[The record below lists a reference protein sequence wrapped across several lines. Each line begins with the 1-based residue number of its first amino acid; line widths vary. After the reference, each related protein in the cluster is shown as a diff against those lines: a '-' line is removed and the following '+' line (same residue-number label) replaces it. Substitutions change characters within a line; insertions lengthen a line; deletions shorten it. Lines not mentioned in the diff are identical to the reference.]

1 MKERGMGMALGIVI
15 GVAIGTA
22 LENLAIGIAVG
33 VAIGAAFEAQNTRE
47 RETAEEKS
55 ATDNPL
61 NDARSAEKEAHL
73 AQVLAYAKSHDAVTN
88 EEVQHLVGV
97 SAATAERYL
106 DELEK
111 DGKLSQIGATG
122 KSVSYKIV

>member
-1 MKERGMGMALGIVI
+1 MQKQGMGMALGIVI

-22 LENLAIGIAVG
+22 LGNLALGIAIG
-33 VAIGAAFEAQNTRE
+33 VVFGAAFEANNKQPE
-47 RETAEEKS
+47 AGQKES
-55 ATDNPL
+55 ASPNPL
-61 NDARSAEKEAHL
+61 NDARSNEKDAHL
-73 AQVLAYAKSHDAVTN
+73 AKVLAYATSHDAVTN
-88 EEVQHLVGV
+88 DDVQQLVGV